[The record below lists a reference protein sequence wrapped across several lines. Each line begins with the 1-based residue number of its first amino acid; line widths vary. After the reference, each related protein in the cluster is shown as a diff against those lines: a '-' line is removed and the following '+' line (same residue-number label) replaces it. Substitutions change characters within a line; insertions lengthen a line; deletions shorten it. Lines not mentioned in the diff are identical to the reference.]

1 MPSGGALR
9 LAEFNGLPAT
19 AAHEIVLRCVSIKPW
34 ATALVARRPYRDR
47 QRLLA
52 TARELTDAWTWAD
65 VEAALDA
72 WPFLDARAEGARV
85 PAGVVVAGAEG
96 TLSADLSAVSE
107 AYQERFGRS
116 LVVGASG
123 RTTSDVLRLAVRRL
137 LMDEAGDRSATTAEL
152 RQISLRR
159 LRRMIL

>member
-1 MPSGGALR
+1 MAFSR
-9 LAEFNGLPAT
+9 SYSSRNSSM
-19 AAHEIVLRCVSIKPW
+19 IR
-34 ATALVARRPYRDR
+34 RRPSSR
-47 QRLLA
+47 
-52 TARELTDAWTWAD
+52 
-65 VEAALDA
+65 
-72 WPFLDARAEGARV
+72 RV
-85 PAGVVVAGAEG
+85 YSSPSPSAGVVVAGAEG